1 VAFNGKLGPAALDIA
16 ALLVYEGGHTPAGAG
31 SAEEATMKHVARCAI
46 LTAALAL
53 LAGAAAAQ
61 AVAGPMVKLDRF
73 VVCANVENREPVGEA
88 DTFPATT
95 EKVFAFVELKEVAAD
110 TEIAVVWFHDERE
123 AGRTTLAVR
132 QGARWRTHA
141 YKTLHNRTGA
151 WRVEVLDAGGA
162 KLGDASFTVE

>member
-1 VAFNGKLGPAALDIA
+1 
-16 ALLVYEGGHTPAGAG
+16 
-31 SAEEATMKHVARCAI
+31 MKHSARCAI
-46 LTAALAL
+46 LAAVLAL

-73 VVCANVENREPVGEA
+73 VVCAGVENREPVGAA
-88 DTFPATT
+88 DTFPAST
-95 EKVFAFVELKEVAAD
+95 EKVYAFVELKEIAAD
-110 TEIAVVWFHDERE
+110 TEVAVVWYHGDSE

-151 WRVEVLDAGGA
+151 WRVELLDAGGA